1 MDFFYRHVNK
11 KYKMVPEKD
20 RDVIVVPFYKGPLSK
35 ITMRAA
41 DKMFAEEDN
50 QLALRQADGDN
61 SSTGSE

>member
-50 QLALRQADGDN
+50 QLVLRQADDDKRHKQ
-61 SSTGSE
+61 